1 MRFERS
7 ASLAFL
13 ILILLDWFVWFEVLT
28 GSGAGEEKVYFLDV
42 GQGDSELL
50 VFPGNFK
57 VLIDA
62 GPDGRAAR
70 ALEKVLPESDRYI
83 DLALVTHAQ
92 EDHFGGYPAV
102 LNSFRIGAFVWN
114 GREPDLESEAWNRF
128 QTELKASRIPRVAL
142 RAGDEVRLGGSGLEI
157 LSPDAALWE
166 SSELNDGA
174 LVALARW
181 PDFRGLFV
189 SDAGG
194 AVERYLAGRDI
205 RAEVLKV
212 GHHGSKYSSGQEF
225 LARSRP
231 LLAVVEVGR
240 GNRYGHPTAEALARI
255 TRFTQGLF
263 RTDRDGTVEVS
274 WRNGALEVYPERVTA
289 AQ

>member
-1 MRFERS
+1 MRFEHP

-13 ILILLDWFVWFEVLT
+13 VLILLDGFVWFQVL
-28 GSGAGEEKVYFLDV
+28 GGNGAGAEKVYFLDV

-50 VFPGNFK
+50 IFPGNLK

-70 ALEKVLPESDRYI
+70 ALEKILPASDRYI
-83 DLALVTHAQ
+83 DLAFVTHAQ

-102 LNSFRIGAFVWN
+102 LDSFRIGAFVWN
-114 GREPDLESEAWNRF
+114 GRVPDPAGEAWMRF
-128 QTELKASRIPRVAL
+128 QAALAASGMPRIALKA
-142 RAGDEVRLGGSGLEI
+142 GDGIRLGGSGLEI
-157 LSPDAALWE
+157 LSPDAALWA

-189 SDAGG
+189 ADAGG
-194 AVERYLAGRDI
+194 AVERYLADRDI

-225 LARSRP
+225 LARVTP

-255 TRFTQGLF
+255 GRFAKGLF